1 MALSSKRLYKDAKTG
16 PKRASVEWG
25 AVTSLIR
32 FSLWERPMSEFDEGN
47 MEQSSN
53 WSIDADDTHSIA
65 GRARVRSQ
73 LQQDVEAFLSQG
85 GRIQEVDTTFRSNVS
100 RKVDVGFNNRAL

>member
-47 MEQSSN
+47 MEQSAN
-53 WSIDADDTHSIA
+53 WSIDADDPFNCRACAGQVAIA
-65 GRARVRSQ
+65 A
-73 LQQDVEAFLSQG
+73 EY
-85 GRIQEVDTTFRSNVS
+85 
-100 RKVDVGFNNRAL
+100 